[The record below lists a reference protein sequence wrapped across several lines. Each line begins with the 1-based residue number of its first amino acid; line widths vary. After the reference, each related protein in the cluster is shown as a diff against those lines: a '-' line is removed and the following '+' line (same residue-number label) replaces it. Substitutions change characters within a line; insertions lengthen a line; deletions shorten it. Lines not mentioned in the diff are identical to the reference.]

1 MKFGSVEFFKHL
13 IISTVIS
20 VVIFAASFSMIFGIK
35 ASSESIRVSDK
46 LPKTADAMSNAAEE
60 GSSSET
66 EKVTETDSPDEL
78 PADTSDAV
86 AEKETGTETETA
98 QTDAPDEAVTEDDN
112 KNGVNIPDGATVDEI
127 YDALSV
133 LGISSKDLIDYIS
146 ENDSEY
152 LDTLISEEAE
162 KAAAQSVH
170 TDASAEDTPVSVT
183 APTDEYP
190 KLYADASKRT
200 AISDG
205 NVCLTFESIVPD
217 YLSDIFYILGEENT
231 TAMFF
236 LTCEEAEGLSDRQ
249 LAAFAEKGCTVGI
262 ALTGEGS
269 LDEMN
274 RAFERISSVTGTAP
288 CAYICDGI
296 SDSLCSELDR
306 RGFVRFGGERI
317 SGESWSEV
325 YSGAQDAVKA
335 SENGAVIRLDGGYY
349 SVITAQDII
358 AYLKNDGYTFVTM

>member
-66 EKVTETDSPDEL
+66 DNVTEADSHDEL
-78 PADTSDAV
+78 PADISDDD
-86 AEKETGTETETA
+86 AEKETETETA
-98 QTDAPDEAVTEDDN
+98 QTDAPDETVPEDDD
-112 KNGVNIPDGATVDEI
+112 KKGVNIPDGATVDEI

-190 KLYADASKRT
+190 ALYADAAEHT
-200 AISDG
+200 AIADG
-205 NVCLTFESIVPD
+205 TVCLTFESIVPD

-236 LTCEEAEGLSDRQ
+236 LTCEEAEELSERQ
-249 LAAFAEKGCTVGI
+249 LAAFAENGCTVGI

-274 RAFERISSVTGTAP
+274 RAFERINSVTGTSP
-288 CAYICDGI
+288 CAYICDDI
-296 SDSLCSELDR
+296 PESLSGELDR
-306 RGFVRFGGERI
+306 RGFVRFGGQRI
-317 SGESWSEV
+317 SGDSWSEV
-325 YSGAQDAVKA
+325 YNAAQDTVKA

-358 AYLKNDGYTFVTM
+358 AYLKNDGYTFVTI

>member
-60 GSSSET
+60 GSPSAAEESMT
-66 EKVTETDSPDEL
+66 GNDGQDEL
-78 PADTSDAV
+78 PDADTDDDV
-86 AEKETGTETETA
+86 EKETEA
-98 QTDAPDEAVTEDDN
+98 ANTDAPDEAVPEDDD
-112 KNGVNIPDGATVDEI
+112 KKGVNIPDGATVDEI

-152 LDTLISEEAE
+152 LDRLISEEAE
-162 KAAAQSVH
+162 KATAQSIH
-170 TDASAEDTPVSVT
+170 TDAPAEDTPVPVVVP
-183 APTDEYP
+183 ADDYP
-190 KLYADASKRT
+190 QLYAGASQT
-200 AISDG
+200 ASAAEG
-205 NVCLTFESIVPD
+205 TVCLTFESIVPD

-231 TAMFF
+231 SAVFF
-236 LTCEEAEGLSDRQ
+236 LTCEEAQGLSDRQ
-249 LAAFAEKGCTVGI
+249 LASLAENGCTVGI
-262 ALTGEGS
+262 ALSGEGS
-269 LDEMN
+269 LEEMN
-274 RAFERISSVTGTAP
+274 RAYERISSVTGNAP

-296 SDSLCSELDR
+296 SEDLAKELDR
-306 RGFVRFGGERI
+306 RGFVRFGGECI
-317 SGESWSEV
+317 SGDSWSEV
-325 YSGAQDAVKA
+325 YRAAQDSVEA
-335 SENGAVIRLDGGYY
+335 SDSGAVIRLDGGYY

-358 AYLKNDGYTFVTM
+358 AFLKNDGYTFVTI